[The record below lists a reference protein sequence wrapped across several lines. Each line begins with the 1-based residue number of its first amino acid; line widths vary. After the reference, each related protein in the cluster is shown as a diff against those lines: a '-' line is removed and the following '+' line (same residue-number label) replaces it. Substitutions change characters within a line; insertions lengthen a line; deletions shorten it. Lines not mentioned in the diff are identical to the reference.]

1 MDEYKLKFVTESR
14 AEAKEDDNEGLGTSP
29 DDNGAG
35 DWIWY
40 RLKSLWNVVQ
50 AVTTKIFSRQEK

>member
-1 MDEYKLKFVTESR
+1 MKEKLVDEYKLKFVTEARAEVNAR

-35 DWIWY
+35 
-40 RLKSLWNVVQ
+40 
-50 AVTTKIFSRQEK
+50 A